1 MAKEYQGWSEWCDT
15 FNPKKNHLS
24 KFDELLYETYGE
36 ELEYVQ
42 SVDPKYVWT
51 YVSGDGC
58 DLLVAGYSYVNRLG
72 YHICEVPW
80 EDDMDTCLLSVENE
94 CECYSDDEE
103 VLVERKDNW
112 GDPDCEKCEGAG
124 YVTDYIG

>member
-51 YVSGDGC
+51 FVSGDGC

-72 YHICEVPW
+72 YYICEVPW
-80 EDDMDTCLLSVENE
+80 EDDMDTCLISVEEE
-94 CECYSDDEE
+94 CSCYSDDEE

-124 YVTDYIG
+124 YVTNYVG